1 LKRLLF
7 VTVLLLLT
15 INKYFFIALFYV
27 FYYITSFN
35 LFEPILPEKK
45 KNNATAVISQ
55 ASNESIN
62 KQTERDINKERDYRF
77 FSFV

>member
-1 LKRLLF
+1 
-7 VTVLLLLT
+7 
-15 INKYFFIALFYV
+15 
-27 FYYITSFN
+27 
-35 LFEPILPEKK
+35 LPEKK

-55 ASNESIN
+55 ANNESIN